1 MALADNGPAPY
12 APTHAIIAFL
22 DHVRDKGI
30 PEEIN
35 RAFMVRL
42 VSRSYAGRT
51 LRALEQLDLV
61 EDGKATSTLQKL
73 RVEPSDKLQEKLRE
87 WYHEAYKTVLTFCSP
102 SDNIDTITDQF
113 RPFEPPGTRDRMV
126 KLFLGLAE
134 YVGLIEEVPRRPRV
148 AKPSSKQKSS
158 TEPPSQKHNA
168 GNGGGSQ
175 AGPAKE
181 RYVTLLL
188 ALAEEADGKPDDDL
202 LDRIERVLD
211 VIPSKEAS

>member
-12 APTHAIIAFL
+12 APPHAITAFL

-35 RAFMVRL
+35 GAFMARL

-61 EDGKATSTLQKL
+61 EDGKATITLQNL
-73 RVEPSDKLQEKLRE
+73 TVEPSDKLQEKLQE
-87 WYHEAYKTVLTFCSP
+87 WYHEAYKTVLRFCSP
-102 SDNIDTITDQF
+102 SDNIDSITDQF
-113 RPFEPPGTRDRMV
+113 RPFEPVGLRDRMV
-126 KLFLGLAE
+126 TLFLGLAE
-134 YVGLIEEVPRRPRV
+134 YVGLIDEVPRR
-148 AKPSSKQKSS
+148 SSKRKSS
-158 TEPPSQKHNA
+158 TKPPSQKHNA

-188 ALAEEADGKPDDDL
+188 ALAEEAEGKPDDDL
-202 LDRIERVLD
+202 LDRIERVLG
-211 VIPSKEAS
+211 VVPSKGAS